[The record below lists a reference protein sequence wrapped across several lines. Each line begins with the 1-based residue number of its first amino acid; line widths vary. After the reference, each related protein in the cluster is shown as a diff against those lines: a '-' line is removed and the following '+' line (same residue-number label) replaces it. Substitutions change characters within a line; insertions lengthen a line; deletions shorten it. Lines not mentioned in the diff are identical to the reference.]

1 MKKQKILL
9 AAFVVLLALSLK
21 TSRAVSTKMILYPAT
36 RTSQAVVRT
45 KAYYQQNDRYDVL
58 QKKNHPTI

>member
-1 MKKQKILL
+1 MSKRIFVALL
-9 AAFVVLLALSLK
+9 VGLLALSLK
-21 TSRAVSTKMILYPAT
+21 TTNSAVSTKMISYPAP
-36 RTSQAVVRT
+36 RTSSSVYRT